1 MISPSSSKW
10 LMWFGICFYYIFG
23 MWGAGIRLRIF
34 LLNNGTLALADYKL
48 YHPPACYTYSL
59 SSIYN
64 RLLSYL
70 SWSYIINYNSL
81 PLHMVFS
88 RTVLSAPYFRSD
100 RIFNQKKIF
109 GALVVGQIMCH
120 NFTDACAP
128 MTCCPVRF
136 PHSSR
141 CIGSSTA
148 ANNLL
153 KLLTLPCSFYWLFQL
168 SAK

>member
-10 LMWFGICFYYIFG
+10 LMWFGICFYYVFG

-88 RTVLSAPYFRSD
+88 RTVLSAPYFHSD
-100 RIFNQKKIF
+100 RVFKQKQN
-109 GALVVGQIMCH
+109 LW
-120 NFTDACAP
+120 T
-128 MTCCPVRF
+128 
-136 PHSSR
+136 
-141 CIGSSTA
+141 IGSWSDYVSQLHWCMRTHALFGSRA
-148 ANNLL
+148 APVALAIPLL
-153 KLLTLPCSFYWLFQL
+153 PIICLSYLLYLAASIGCSNSQQN
-168 SAK
+168 S